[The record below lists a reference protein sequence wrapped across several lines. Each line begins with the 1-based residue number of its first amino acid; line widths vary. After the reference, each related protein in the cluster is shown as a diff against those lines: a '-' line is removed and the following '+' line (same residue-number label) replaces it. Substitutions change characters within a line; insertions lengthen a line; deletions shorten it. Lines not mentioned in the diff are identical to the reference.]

1 MQLNNKIR
9 TKAMSDLY
17 EKLNNPQGSL
27 KELVRYVRAYTGINC
42 GGPISPIWFCSLEPG
57 SGSFSID
64 KETSKYKIIRPEDY
78 SEAKE
83 GYTTNPKLVGSYLDN
98 PTIHDYLRGN
108 FSHNHNAKGRRGGS
122 AFYRSMISILTAL
135 KEPQESSVTLTRP
148 HTAVDTYNFFSN
160 EENALGFSFNV
171 SPISVSTRDR
181 AQLEWCSIKNHESV
195 DTFRLLEVPESNERL
210 TFSEWTG
217 CPNYTDFFSWCAKER
232 HQTFKKLRE
241 FYKPKLIYCSGLSS
255 LKSFSDL
262 WFGEMADQ
270 QIEKYKKKNFAG
282 SKGRSTEL
290 SYTWIENIDHEP
302 TLLVI
307 GPFFGVRYYLSS
319 YQGNVALARKLQE
332 LLDEKAISL

>member
-1 MQLNNKIR
+1 MY
-9 TKAMSDLY
+9 D
-17 EKLNNPQGSL
+17 KLNNPQGSL
-27 KELVRYVRAYTGINC
+27 KELVLYVRAYTGINC
-42 GGPISPIWFCSLEPG
+42 GGPTSPIWFCSLEPG
-57 SGSFSID
+57 SGAFSIN
-64 KETSKYKIIRPEDY
+64 KETSEYEIIRPEDY

-83 GYTTNPKLVGSYLDN
+83 HYTTNPKLVKNYLN
-98 PTIHDYLRGN
+98 NETICDYLRGN

-135 KEPQESSVTLTRP
+135 KEPQKTSTTLTRP
-148 HTAVDTYNFFSN
+148 YAAVETYKFFD
-160 EENALGFSFNV
+160 EDAWGFSFNV

-195 DTFRLLEVPESNERL
+195 DTFRLLEVPESNEKL

-270 QIEKYKKKNFAG
+270 QMEKYKKKNFAG

-332 LLDEKAISL
+332 LLDEKAMSLL

>member
-1 MQLNNKIR
+1 
-9 TKAMSDLY
+9 MSDLY

-27 KELVRYVRAYTGINC
+27 KELVLYVRAYTGINC
-42 GGPISPIWFCSLEPG
+42 GGPTSPIWFCSLEPG
-57 SGSFSID
+57 SGAFSIN
-64 KETSKYKIIRPEDY
+64 KETSEYEIIRPEDY

-83 GYTTNPKLVGSYLDN
+83 HYTTNPKLVKNYLN
-98 PTIHDYLRGN
+98 NETICDYLRGN

-135 KEPQESSVTLTRP
+135 KEPQKSSTTLTRP
-148 HTAVDTYNFFSN
+148 YAAVETYKFFD
-160 EENALGFSFNV
+160 EDAWGFSFNV

-195 DTFRLLEVPESNERL
+195 DTFRLLEVPESNEKL

>member
-17 EKLNNPQGSL
+17 EKLNHPRGSL

-42 GGPISPIWFCSLEPG
+42 GGPTSPIWFCSLEPG
-57 SGSFSID
+57 SGEFSINE
-64 KETSKYKIIRPEDY
+64 KTSGYNIIRSEDY
-78 SEAKE
+78 SEAK
-83 GYTTNPKLVGSYLDN
+83 YHYATDPKLVKKYLCN
-98 PTIHDYLRGN
+98 QTISDYLRGN

-135 KEPQESSVTLTRP
+135 KEPQKSSTTLTRP
-148 HTAVDTYNFFSN
+148 YAAVETYKFFDV
-160 EENALGFSFNV
+160 NAWGFSFNV

-195 DTFRLLEVPESNERL
+195 DTFRLLEVPESNEKL

-270 QIEKYKKKNFAG
+270 QIEKYEKKNFAG

-307 GPFFGVRYYLSS
+307 GPLFGVRYYLSS
-319 YQGNVALARKLQE
+319 YQGNVVLARKLQE

>member
-1 MQLNNKIR
+1 
-9 TKAMSDLY
+9 MSDMY

-27 KELVRYVRAYTGINC
+27 KELVLYVSAYTGINC
-42 GGPISPIWFCSLEPG
+42 GGPTSPIWFCSLEPG
-57 SGSFSID
+57 SGAFSIN
-64 KETSKYKIIRPEDY
+64 KETSEYEIIRPEDY

-83 GYTTNPKLVGSYLDN
+83 HYTTNPKLVKNYLN
-98 PTIHDYLRGN
+98 NETICDYLRGN

-135 KEPQESSVTLTRP
+135 KEPQKTSTTLTRP
-148 HTAVDTYNFFSN
+148 YAAVETYKFFD
-160 EENALGFSFNV
+160 EDAWGFSFNV

-195 DTFRLLEVPESNERL
+195 DTFRLLEVPESNEKL

-332 LLDEKAISL
+332 LLDEKAMSLL

>member
-1 MQLNNKIR
+1 
-9 TKAMSDLY
+9 MSDIY

-27 KELVRYVRAYTGINC
+27 KELVHYVRAYTGINC
-42 GGPISPIWFCSLEPG
+42 GGPKSPIWFCSLEPG
-57 SGSFSID
+57 SGAFSID
-64 KETSKYKIIRPEDY
+64 EETSEYKIIRPEDY

-83 GYTTNPKLVGSYLDN
+83 DYTTNPKLVDSYLDN
-98 PTIHDYLRGN
+98 STIHDYLRGN

-122 AFYRSMISILTAL
+122 AFYRSMISILTAI
-135 KEPQESSVTLTRP
+135 KEPQKSSATLTRP
-148 HTAVDTYNFFSN
+148 YDAVKRYNFFCKKSD
-160 EENALGFSFNV
+160 LGFSFNV

-195 DTFRLLEVPESNERL
+195 DSFRLLEVPESNKRL

-217 CPNYTDFFSWCAKER
+217 CPKYTDFFSWCAKER

-255 LKSFSDL
+255 LKDFTEF

-290 SYTWIENIDHEP
+290 SYTWIENKDHDP

-319 YQGNVALARKLQE
+319 YLGNVALARTLRE
-332 LLDEKAISL
+332 LLDDKAISL

>member
-1 MQLNNKIR
+1 MQLNNKIK
-9 TKAMSDLY
+9 TKTMSDIY

-27 KELVRYVRAYTGINC
+27 KELVLYVRAYTSINC
-42 GGPISPIWFCSLEPG
+42 GGPTSPIWFCSLEPG

-64 KETSKYKIIRPEDY
+64 EETSKYKIIRPEDY

-83 GYTTNPKLVGSYLDN
+83 GYTTNPKFVEKYLKKQ
-98 PTIHDYLRGN
+98 IICDYLRGN
-108 FSHNHNAKGRRGGS
+108 FSLNHNAKGRRGGS

-148 HTAVDTYNFFSN
+148 YAAVEKYEFFDKG
-160 EENALGFSFNV
+160 ALGFSFNV

-195 DTFRLLEVPESNERL
+195 DTFRLLEVPESSEKL

-232 HQTFKKLRE
+232 YQTFKKLRE

-255 LKSFSDL
+255 LKGFTEF

-270 QIEKYKKKNFAG
+270 QIEKYKKKYFAG

-290 SYTWIENIDHEP
+290 SYTWIENKDHDP

-319 YQGNVALARKLQE
+319 YQGNVVLARKLLE

>member
-1 MQLNNKIR
+1 MQLNNKIK
-9 TKAMSDLY
+9 TKTMSDIY

-27 KELVRYVRAYTGINC
+27 KELVLYVRAYTSINC
-42 GGPISPIWFCSLEPG
+42 GGPTSPIWFCSLEPG

-64 KETSKYKIIRPEDY
+64 EETSKYKIIRPEDY

-83 GYTTNPKLVGSYLDN
+83 GYTTNPKFVEKYLKKQ
-98 PTIHDYLRGN
+98 IICDYLRGN
-108 FSHNHNAKGRRGGS
+108 FSLNHNAKGRRGGS

-148 HTAVDTYNFFSN
+148 YAAVEKYEFFDKG
-160 EENALGFSFNV
+160 ALGFSFNV

-195 DTFRLLEVPESNERL
+195 DTFRLLEVPESSEKL

-232 HQTFKKLRE
+232 YQTFKKLRE

-255 LKSFSDL
+255 LKGFTEF

-270 QIEKYKKKNFAG
+270 QIEKYKKKYFAG

-290 SYTWIENIDHEP
+290 SYTWIENKDHDL
-302 TLLVI
+302 TLLVK

-319 YQGNVALARKLQE
+319 YQGNVALARKLLE

>member
-1 MQLNNKIR
+1 
-9 TKAMSDLY
+9 MSDIY

-27 KELVRYVRAYTGINC
+27 KELVHYVRAYTGINC
-42 GGPISPIWFCSLEPG
+42 GGPTSPIWFCSLEPG
-57 SGSFSID
+57 SGAFSID
-64 KETSKYKIIRPEDY
+64 EETSEYKIIRPEDY

-83 GYTTNPKLVGSYLDN
+83 DYTTNPKLVDSCLDN

-122 AFYRSMISILTAL
+122 AFYRSMISILTAI
-135 KEPQESSVTLTRP
+135 KEPQKSSATLTRP
-148 HTAVDTYNFFSN
+148 YDAVKRYNFFCKKGD
-160 EENALGFSFNV
+160 LGFSFNV

-195 DTFRLLEVPESNERL
+195 DSFRLLEVPESNKRL

-217 CPNYTDFFSWCAKER
+217 CPKYTDFFSWCAKER

-255 LKSFSDL
+255 LKDFTEF

-290 SYTWIENIDHEP
+290 SYT
-302 TLLVI
+302 
-307 GPFFGVRYYLSS
+307 
-319 YQGNVALARKLQE
+319 
-332 LLDEKAISL
+332 

>member
-1 MQLNNKIR
+1 M
-9 TKAMSDLY
+9 Y

-27 KELVRYVRAYTGINC
+27 KELVLYVRAYTGINC
-42 GGPISPIWFCSLEPG
+42 GGPTSPIWFCSLEPG
-57 SGSFSID
+57 SGEFSINE
-64 KETSKYKIIRPEDY
+64 KTSGYNIIRPEDY
-78 SEAKE
+78 SEAK
-83 GYTTNPKLVGSYLDN
+83 YHYATNPKLVERYLCN
-98 PTIHDYLRGN
+98 QTISDYLRGN
-108 FSHNHNAKGRRGGS
+108 FSHNHNAKGRRGGC
-122 AFYRSMISILTAL
+122 AFYRSMISVLTAL
-135 KEPQESSVTLTRP
+135 KEPQESSATLTRP
-148 HTAVDTYNFFSN
+148 YAAVEAYEFFD
-160 EENALGFSFNV
+160 EDAWGFSFNV

-195 DTFRLLEVPESNERL
+195 DTFRLLEVPESNEKL

-217 CPNYTDFFSWCAKER
+217 CSKYTDFFSWCAKER

-255 LKSFSDL
+255 LKDFSEF
-262 WFGEMADQ
+262 WFGEMAEQ
-270 QIEKYKKKNFAG
+270 QIEKYKKIKFAG

-290 SYTWIENIDHEP
+290 SYAWIENKDHDP

-332 LLDEKAISL
+332 LLEDKAMSLL

>member
-1 MQLNNKIR
+1 M
-9 TKAMSDLY
+9 Y

-27 KELVRYVRAYTGINC
+27 KELVLYVRAYTGINC
-42 GGPISPIWFCSLEPG
+42 GGPTSPIWFCSLEPG
-57 SGSFSID
+57 SGAFSIN
-64 KETSKYKIIRPEDY
+64 KETSEYEIIRPEDY

-83 GYTTNPKLVGSYLDN
+83 HYTTNPKLVKNYLN
-98 PTIHDYLRGN
+98 NETICDYLRGN

-135 KEPQESSVTLTRP
+135 KEPQKTSTTLTRP
-148 HTAVDTYNFFSN
+148 YAAVETYKFFD
-160 EENALGFSFNV
+160 EDAWGFSFNV

-195 DTFRLLEVPESNERL
+195 DTFRLLEVPESNEKL

-332 LLDEKAISL
+332 LLDEKAMSLL

>member
-1 MQLNNKIR
+1 
-9 TKAMSDLY
+9 MSDMY

-27 KELVRYVRAYTGINC
+27 KELVLYVRAYTGINC
-42 GGPISPIWFCSLEPG
+42 GGPTSPIWFCSLEPG
-57 SGSFSID
+57 SGAFSIN
-64 KETSKYKIIRPEDY
+64 KETSEYEIIRPEDY

-83 GYTTNPKLVGSYLDN
+83 HYTTNPKLVKNYLN
-98 PTIHDYLRGN
+98 NETICDYLRGN

-135 KEPQESSVTLTRP
+135 KEPQKTSTTLTRP
-148 HTAVDTYNFFSN
+148 YAAVETYKFFD
-160 EENALGFSFNV
+160 EDAWGFSFNV

-195 DTFRLLEVPESNERL
+195 DTFRLLEVPESNEKL

-332 LLDEKAISL
+332 LLDEKAMSLL

>member
-1 MQLNNKIR
+1 
-9 TKAMSDLY
+9 MSDMY
-17 EKLNNPQGSL
+17 DKLNNPQGSL
-27 KELVRYVRAYTGINC
+27 KELVLYVRAYTGINC
-42 GGPISPIWFCSLEPG
+42 GGPTSPIWFCSLEPG
-57 SGSFSID
+57 SGAFSIN
-64 KETSKYKIIRPEDY
+64 KETSEYEIIRPEDY

-83 GYTTNPKLVGSYLDN
+83 HYTTNPKLVKNYLN
-98 PTIHDYLRGN
+98 NETICDYLRGN

-135 KEPQESSVTLTRP
+135 KEPQKTSTTLTRP
-148 HTAVDTYNFFSN
+148 YAAVETYKFFD
-160 EENALGFSFNV
+160 EDAWGFSFNV

-195 DTFRLLEVPESNERL
+195 DTFRLLEVPESNEKL

-332 LLDEKAISL
+332 LLDEKAMSLL

>member
-1 MQLNNKIR
+1 
-9 TKAMSDLY
+9 MSDIY

-27 KELVRYVRAYTGINC
+27 KELVHYVRAYTGINC
-42 GGPISPIWFCSLEPG
+42 GGPTSPIWFCSLEPG
-57 SGSFSID
+57 SGAFSID
-64 KETSKYKIIRPEDY
+64 EETSEYKIIRPEDY

-83 GYTTNPKLVGSYLDN
+83 DYTTNPKLVDSYLDN

-122 AFYRSMISILTAL
+122 AFYRSMISILTAI
-135 KEPQESSVTLTRP
+135 KEPQKSSATLTRP
-148 HTAVDTYNFFSN
+148 YDAVKRYNFFCKKGD
-160 EENALGFSFNV
+160 LGFSFNV

-195 DTFRLLEVPESNERL
+195 DTFRLLEVPESNEKL

-270 QIEKYKKKNFAG
+270 QIEKYEKKNFAG

-290 SYTWIENIDHEP
+290 SYTWIENKDHDP

>member
-1 MQLNNKIR
+1 MPDI
-9 TKAMSDLY
+9 Y

-27 KELVRYVRAYTGINC
+27 KKLVQYVRAYTGINC
-42 GGPISPIWFCSLEPG
+42 GGPTSPIWFCSLEPG

-64 KETSKYKIIRPEDY
+64 EETSKYKIIRAEDY

-83 GYTTNPKLVGSYLDN
+83 GYTTNPKFVEKYLN
-98 PTIHDYLRGN
+98 KEKICDYLRGN

-122 AFYRSMISILTAL
+122 AFYRSMISILTAI
-135 KEPQESSVTLTRP
+135 KEPQKSSATLTRP
-148 HTAVDTYNFFSN
+148 YDAVKRYNFFCMKGD
-160 EENALGFSFNV
+160 LGFSFNV

-195 DTFRLLEVPESNERL
+195 DSFRLLEVPESNKRL

-217 CPNYTDFFSWCAKER
+217 CPKYTDFFSWCAKER

-255 LKSFSDL
+255 LKDFTEF

-270 QIEKYKKKNFAG
+270 QIEKYKKKNFARL
-282 SKGRSTEL
+282 KR
-290 SYTWIENIDHEP
+290 
-302 TLLVI
+302 
-307 GPFFGVRYYLSS
+307 
-319 YQGNVALARKLQE
+319 
-332 LLDEKAISL
+332 

>member
-1 MQLNNKIR
+1 
-9 TKAMSDLY
+9 MSDMY

-27 KELVRYVRAYTGINC
+27 KELVLYVRAYTGINC
-42 GGPISPIWFCSLEPG
+42 GGPTSPIWFCSLEPG
-57 SGSFSID
+57 SGEFSINE
-64 KETSKYKIIRPEDY
+64 KTSGYNIIRPEDY
-78 SEAKE
+78 SEAK
-83 GYTTNPKLVGSYLDN
+83 YHYATNPKLVERYLCN
-98 PTIHDYLRGN
+98 QTISDYLRGN

-122 AFYRSMISILTAL
+122 AFYRSMISVLTAL
-135 KEPQESSVTLTRP
+135 KEPQESSATLTRP
-148 HTAVDTYNFFSN
+148 YAAVD
-160 EENALGFSFNV
+160 NV

-195 DTFRLLEVPESNERL
+195 DTFRLLEVPESNEKL

>member
-1 MQLNNKIR
+1 ML
-9 TKAMSDLY
+9 TSDIY
-17 EKLNNPQGSL
+17 EKLNHPRGSL

-42 GGPISPIWFCSLEPG
+42 GGPTSPIWFCSLEPG
-57 SGSFSID
+57 SGEFSINE
-64 KETSKYKIIRPEDY
+64 KTSGYNFIRSEDY
-78 SEAKE
+78 SEAK
-83 GYTTNPKLVGSYLDN
+83 YHYPTDPKLVEKYLCN
-98 PTIHDYLRGN
+98 QTISDYLRGN

-135 KEPQESSVTLTRP
+135 KEPQKSSATLTRP
-148 HTAVDTYNFFSN
+148 YAAVETYDFFD
-160 EENALGFSFNV
+160 EDAWGFSFNV

-195 DTFRLLEVPESNERL
+195 DTFRLLEVPESNEKL

-217 CPNYTDFFSWCAKER
+217 CPNYIDFFSWCAKER

-255 LKSFSDL
+255 LKSFSAF
-262 WFGEMADQ
+262 WFGEMAEQ
-270 QIEKYKKKNFAG
+270 QIEKYKKIKFAG
-282 SKGRSTEL
+282 SKGKSTEL
-290 SYTWIENIDHEP
+290 SYAWIENKDHDP

-319 YQGNVALARKLQE
+319 YQGNVALARKLQK

>member
-27 KELVRYVRAYTGINC
+27 KELVQYVRAYTGINC
-42 GGPISPIWFCSLEPG
+42 GGPTSPIWFCSLEPG
-57 SGSFSID
+57 SGAFSID
-64 KETSKYKIIRPEDY
+64 KETSKYKIISPEDY

-83 GYTTNPKLVGSYLDN
+83 GYTTNPKLVKCYLDKQ
-98 PTIHDYLRGN
+98 TIHDYLRGN

-135 KEPQESSVTLTRP
+135 KEPQKSSTTLTRP
-148 HTAVDTYNFFSN
+148 YAAVETYKFFDV
-160 EENALGFSFNV
+160 NAWGFSFNV

-195 DTFRLLEVPESNERL
+195 DTFRLLEVPESNEKL

-270 QIEKYKKKNFAG
+270 QIEKYEKKNFAG

-319 YQGNVALARKLQE
+319 YQGNVVLARKLQE

>member
-17 EKLNNPQGSL
+17 EKLNHPRGSL

-42 GGPISPIWFCSLEPG
+42 GGPTSPIWFCSLEPG
-57 SGSFSID
+57 SGEFSRNE
-64 KETSKYKIIRPEDY
+64 KTSGYNIIRSEDY
-78 SEAKE
+78 SEAK
-83 GYTTNPKLVGSYLDN
+83 YHYATDPKLVKKYLCN
-98 PTIHDYLRGN
+98 QTISDYLRGN

-135 KEPQESSVTLTRP
+135 KEPQKSSTTLTRP
-148 HTAVDTYNFFSN
+148 YAAVETYKFFDV
-160 EENALGFSFNV
+160 NAWGFSFNV

-195 DTFRLLEVPESNERL
+195 DTFRLLEVPESNEKL

-217 CPNYTDFFSWCAKER
+217 CPNYIDFFSWCAKER

-255 LKSFSDL
+255 LKSFSAF
-262 WFGEMADQ
+262 WFGEMAEQ
-270 QIEKYKKKNFAG
+270 QIEKYEKKNFSG

-319 YQGNVALARKLQE
+319 YQGNVVLARKLQE

>member
-9 TKAMSDLY
+9 TKAMSDIY
-17 EKLNNPQGSL
+17 EKLNNPQRSL
-27 KELVRYVRAYTGINC
+27 KELVLYVRAYTGINC
-42 GGPISPIWFCSLEPG
+42 GGPTSPIWFCSLEPG

-83 GYTTNPKLVGSYLDN
+83 HYTTNPKLVQKYLDKQ
-98 PTIHDYLRGN
+98 TIHDYLRGN

-148 HTAVDTYNFFSN
+148 HAAVDKYKFFTDK
-160 EENALGFSFNV
+160 ENALGFSFNV